1 MIPAK
6 KKGCNKMKD
15 YIKVWVYSCLYCIFL
30 CFFLGVVGTLF
41 FYVTKGQVITSW
53 EDVERAIVYG
63 VIAGTSITLYLLVTD
78 FLKK

>member
-1 MIPAK
+1 
-6 KKGCNKMKD
+6 MKD

-30 CFFLGVVGTLF
+30 CFFLGIVGTLL
-41 FYVTKGQVITSW
+41 FYVTKGQVIASW